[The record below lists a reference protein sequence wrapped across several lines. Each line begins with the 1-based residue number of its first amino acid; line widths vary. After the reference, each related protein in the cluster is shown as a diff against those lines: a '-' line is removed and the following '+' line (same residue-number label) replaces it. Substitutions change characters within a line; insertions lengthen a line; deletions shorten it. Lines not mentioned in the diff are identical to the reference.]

1 MWHYQAP
8 VADMAYLINQVLD
21 APASWREL
29 PAFEGLDAPT
39 AAEVLAQA
47 GKFAGEV
54 LAPTNATGDLQG
66 CTLAG
71 GNVTTPTGYR
81 QAYAAFVQGGWPA
94 LACVPEA
101 GGQGLP
107 QLLNAALYE
116 MLTAANHAWTMY
128 PGLLHGAYEVIRH
141 HAVPELR
148 ERYLAKVAS
157 GEWLVT
163 MCLTEPQAGSDLGLA
178 RTRAD
183 LVGGA
188 AAANGAP
195 VRINGQKIFISG
207 GDHDLTPNIVHLVL
221 CRLADAP
228 PGTKGLSLALL
239 PKFLPDEQNNGRRNG
254 IHVDALE
261 KKMGIKGSAT
271 CQLRFEDAEGWLIGE
286 PNRGLQAMFLMMNS
300 ARLHVAMQGV
310 GHLEA
315 ATQNAWAYATERLQM
330 RAAQRPGGVEK
341 TSGPDPIAWHP
352 AMRRVLWT
360 LRARLD
366 AVRLLGYFTALL
378 LDESEQHPDAQRR
391 QAAGEH
397 VALLTPVAKALFT
410 ELGHRSA
417 DEALQVF
424 GGYGYTHDFAIE
436 QTVRD
441 SRIAL
446 IYEGTNEIQA
456 VDLMQRKL
464 LDDGGARATRLRALL
479 AEEVDAC
486 AARDDTRA
494 FGQALAQQL
503 ECWAQAQAALLSN
516 MQAGARADP
525 EWPLRAAD
533 DMLAGIGHALMA
545 WAWARLAR
553 CALDPSCASA
563 AGGRSAA
570 QWLHAA
576 RFGLEWLLP
585 QAQVHWHRVRQH
597 DAALPFLPP

>member
-29 PAFEGLDAPT
+29 PAFAGLDAAT
-39 AAEVLAQA
+39 ATEVLQQA

-107 QLLNAALYE
+107 QLLNAALFE

-128 PGLLHGAYEVIRH
+128 PGLLHGAYDVILR

-178 RTRAD
+178 RTRAE
-183 LVGGA
+183 LLEGA
-188 AAANGAP
+188 TAANGAP
-195 VRINGQKIFISG
+195 LRINGQKIFISG

-221 CRLADAP
+221 CRLAGAP

-239 PKFLPDEQNNGRRNG
+239 PKFLPGGARNG

-261 KKMGIKGSAT
+261 RKMGIKGSAT
-271 CQLRFEDAEGWLIGE
+271 CQLRFEDAQGWLIGE
-286 PNRGLQAMFLMMNS
+286 PHRGLQAMFLMMNS

-315 ATQNAWAYATERLQM
+315 ATQNAWAYAAERLQM
-330 RAAQRPGGVEK
+330 RAAQRPDGAEK
-341 TSGPDPIAWHP
+341 TNGPDPIAWHP
-352 AMRRVLWT
+352 AMRRLLWT

-366 AVRLLGYFTALL
+366 AVRLIACFTATL
-378 LDESEQHPDAQRR
+378 LDESEQHPDAQHRK
-391 QAAGEH
+391 AAGEH
-397 VALLTPVAKALFT
+397 VALLTPVAKAFFT

-417 DEALQVF
+417 DEALQAF

-446 IYEGTNEIQA
+446 IYEGSNEIQA
-456 VDLMQRKL
+456 IDLMQRKL
-464 LDDGGARATRLRALL
+464 LDDGGQRAARLRDLL
-479 AEEVDAC
+479 ALEVEAC
-486 AARDDTRA
+486 ERLDDTRP
-494 FGQALAQQL
+494 FGLALAQQL
-503 ECWAQAQAALLSN
+503 RLWADAQVALQASAQ
-516 MQAGARADP
+516 ADP

-533 DMLAGIGHALMA
+533 DMLAGIGHVLMA

-553 CALDPSCASA
+553 CALDPSCVPA

-570 QWLHAA
+570 QWLQAA
-576 RFGLEWLLP
+576 RFGLQWLLP
-585 QAQVHWHRVRQH
+585 QARVHWQRVGQR